1 MPQHRSPPVKRPPTQ
16 AVIDRLVDFASLD
29 GTGYRYMQYLAVVAI
44 LAVWLLDSSTGVIA
58 PWDRW
63 AYPALALV
71 LTVGAWVATFRP
83 QHIPWVR
90 LVTVATVNAFMVFEV
105 HMILWY
111 LQPLDMYQ
119 LSTTLQWYPLAYG
132 LSYLFLNNR
141 AAVTL
146 TSLVLGYEL
155 VSFSA
160 RTIWW
165 TSGLVAPDYLVPLLW
180 NTLLSQV
187 MYAALLIAI
196 IHIKHQMRSMQ
207 EQART
212 MAYQAQSDAL
222 TGVLNRRGLDE
233 LLAQLGTGNTRG
245 TPVSIFMIDVDHF
258 KSINDTHGHRVGDA
272 VLVQMAR
279 LMARQIRGVDTL
291 GRWGGEE
298 FMVVAPGIHGPM
310 ASELGERIRLAVEEH
325 PFGPVGSL
333 TLSVGVATWT
343 PGVGTGTDQGVEQ
356 AIERADRALYAA
368 KHNGR
373 NQVVAAPQV

>member
-1 MPQHRSPPVKRPPTQ
+1 
-16 AVIDRLVDFASLD
+16 
-29 GTGYRYMQYLAVVAI
+29 
-44 LAVWLLDSSTGVIA
+44 
-58 PWDRW
+58 
-63 AYPALALV
+63 
-71 LTVGAWVATFRP
+71 
-83 QHIPWVR
+83 
-90 LVTVATVNAFMVFEV
+90 
-105 HMILWY
+105 
-111 LQPLDMYQ
+111 
-119 LSTTLQWYPLAYG
+119 
-132 LSYLFLNNR
+132 
-141 AAVTL
+141 
-146 TSLVLGYEL
+146 
-155 VSFSA
+155 
-160 RTIWW
+160 
-165 TSGLVAPDYLVPLLW
+165 
-180 NTLLSQV
+180 
-187 MYAALLIAI
+187 
-196 IHIKHQMRSMQ
+196 
-207 EQART
+207 

-279 LMARQIRGVDTL
+279 LIARQIRGVDTL

-325 PFGPVGSL
+325 PFDPVGSL

-343 PGVGTGTDQGVEQ
+343 PGVGTGMDQGVEQ
-356 AIERADRALYAA
+356 AIERAARALYAS